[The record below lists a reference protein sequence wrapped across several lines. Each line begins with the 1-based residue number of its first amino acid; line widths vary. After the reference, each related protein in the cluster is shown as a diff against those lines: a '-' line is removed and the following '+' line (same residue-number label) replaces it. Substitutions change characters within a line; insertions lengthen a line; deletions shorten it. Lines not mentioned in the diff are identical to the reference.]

1 MAATE
6 PESQVAV
13 VTGRESHR
21 SRISPLQ
28 KLTGPETQYPPTVK
42 HDCRSPEQHPEEE
55 LAPRGVIASRSSAGG
70 EGTILR

>member
-6 PESQVAV
+6 PESRVAV
-13 VTGRESHR
+13 
-21 SRISPLQ
+21 
-28 KLTGPETQYPPTVK
+28 LTGPETQYPPTVK

-55 LAPRGVIASRSSAGG
+55 LAPRGVIASRSSADG